1 MYKLYWAA
9 NSGALAP
16 QILLEE
22 IGVEYERVILSL
34 EDLDQKKADFIA
46 LNPKGQVPA
55 LVMPDGSLLTESAAM
70 MLHLGECHG
79 VAGLLPPAG
88 TIERAQLYRWLFF
101 AVANIYEADL
111 RLYYSET
118 FAKSSD
124 CAESIQAQAR
134 EDLDQAWDILES
146 QLGEGPYL
154 LGKHYSVIDP
164 YLLMLANW
172 HEQIDLLL
180 ERCPKLK
187 RLYDTVRERPAVQAI
202 WSQHFPSA

>member
-1 MYKLYWAA
+1 MYTLYWAQDT
-9 NSGALAP
+9 GALAP

-22 IGVEYERVILSL
+22 IGVEYQRIILSL
-34 EDLDQKKADFIA
+34 DGLDQKKADFLA

-55 LVMPDGSLLTESAAM
+55 LVLPDGTLLTESAAM

-88 TIERAQLYRWLFF
+88 TIERAHLYRWLFF
-101 AVANIYEADL
+101 AVANIYEVDP

-124 CAESIQAQAR
+124 CAESIQAKAR
-134 EDLDQAWDILES
+134 EDLDQAWGILES

-154 LGKHYSVIDP
+154 LGKQYSVIDP
-164 YLLMLANW
+164 YLLMLAGW
-172 HEQIDLLL
+172 HEQIDSLLQ
-180 ERCPKLK
+180 RCPKLK
-187 RLYDTVRERPAVQAI
+187 QLYDTVRERPAVQTI
-202 WSQHFPSA
+202 WSQHFPDA